1 MAHMDDLLITIIVAG
16 IGLSIAYLRA
26 ELVVRQEFKAAERKK
41 EFALRELHIRRPRRE
56 HTALFRQP
64 SAVSWPVQTN
74 PVQLVR
80 VLVRALRIFIQE
92 RNIQWYW
99 FRT

>member
-1 MAHMDDLLITIIVAG
+1 MDDLLIMIIVAG

-26 ELVVRQEFKAAERKK
+26 ELVARQEFKAAERKK
-41 EFALRELHIRRPRRE
+41 EFALRALHITRPRRE
-56 HTALFRQP
+56 DTALLRQP

-74 PVQLVR
+74 PLQLVR

-92 RNIQWYW
+92 RNIQWYR

>member
-1 MAHMDDLLITIIVAG
+1 MHDLLIAMIIAG

-41 EFALRELHIRRPRRE
+41 ELALRELHITRPGGE
-56 HTALFRQP
+56 HTAMLRQP
-64 SAVSWPVQTN
+64 STVSWPIQTS
-74 PVQLVR
+74 PFQLVR
-80 VLVRALRIFIQE
+80 VLARALRIFIQE
-92 RNIQWYW
+92 RNIHWHW